1 MEASNISEGRSKGFE
16 NFEIISFVQARK
28 FIKFVD
34 FLCETER

>member
-16 NFEIISFVQARK
+16 NIEFIFFVQARK
-28 FIKFVD
+28 FIKFAD